1 MTSFTMCILYRLKP
15 LMRQSS
21 MDSYRQRIFSLS
33 FSFRMHIYTILNMHE
48 GRSIVQLKCNLSY
61 ALSPTIRHCI
71 KWPTKS
77 MVCVNTRI
85 EKIYNYSHPYATT
98 VHSNVDAPNS
108 IQSQNY
114 HNAIA
119 WVVTI
124 PLNKC
129 RVFSLSHWNYQAVH
143 LILCTK
149 KINVSLVIYHFI
161 WNSEHDR

>member
-1 MTSFTMCILYRLKP
+1 MHFISAQASHAPIIYGFL
-15 LMRQSS
+15 SS
-21 MDSYRQRIFSLS
+21 AHFFSLLL
-33 FSFRMHIYTILNMHE
+33 FSNAHIYNLNMHE

-129 RVFSLSHWNYQAVH
+129 RVFFPLSLKLPSGASYLMH
-143 LILCTK
+143 K
-149 KINVSLVIYHFI
+149 KK
-161 WNSEHDR
+161 

>member
-1 MTSFTMCILYRLKP
+1 MTSFTMYILYRLKP

-85 EKIYNYSHPYATT
+85 EKIYTT
-98 VHSNVDAPNS
+98 IRTRTPQLYTQMSTLQTQFN
-108 IQSQNY
+108 
-114 HNAIA
+114 
-119 WVVTI
+119 
-124 PLNKC
+124 
-129 RVFSLSHWNYQAVH
+129 R
-143 LILCTK
+143 
-149 KINVSLVIYHFI
+149 KIII
-161 WNSEHDR
+161 MR